1 MDRFETIQ
9 AEMDSALAE
18 LNETCDDAEK
28 RLILQRLRKLLA
40 DADTL
45 VAEPWKTSDARIP
58 LALKVLRE
66 LIEKQKPSIPDKAQA
81 AEA

>member
-1 MDRFETIQ
+1 
-9 AEMDSALAE
+9 MDSALAE
-18 LNETCDDAEK
+18 LNETSNEAEK
-28 RLILQRLRKLLA
+28 RLILQRLRKLLS

-45 VAEPWKTSDARIP
+45 VSEPWNPSDARIP

-66 LIEKQKPSIPDKAQA
+66 LIEKQKPSIPDKAKA

>member
-1 MDRFETIQ
+1 
-9 AEMDSALAE
+9 MDSALAE
-18 LNETCDDAEK
+18 LKETNDDAE
-28 RLILQRLRKLLA
+28 RRFVLQRLRKLLA

-45 VAEPWKTSDARIP
+45 VAEPWKPSDARIP

-66 LIEKQKPSIPDKAQA
+66 LLEKEKVSVPDKTQA